1 MISLGEETGKT
12 MQTYRESMN
21 ATYRRE
27 TEALLSVK
35 GEQRSEKP
43 CEDSEERQTFL
54 SCFSP
59 PPPAKEGRPDTQANR
74 AMHVLT

>member
-12 MQTYRESMN
+12 IQTYRESMN

-43 CEDSEERQTFL
+43 SEDSEERQTFL
-54 SCFSP
+54 SCFSCFSSP
-59 PPPAKEGRPDTQANR
+59 LPAKEGLIIR
-74 AMHVLT
+74 LTEQCTY

>member
-43 CEDSEERQTFL
+43 SEDSEERQTFL
-54 SCFSP
+54 SCFSSPLP
-59 PPPAKEGRPDTQANR
+59 PKEGLILR
-74 AMHVLT
+74 LTEQYTY

>member
-12 MQTYRESMN
+12 IQTYRESMN

-43 CEDSEERQTFL
+43 SEDSEERQTFL
-54 SCFSP
+54 SRFSSPLP
-59 PPPAKEGRPDTQANR
+59 PKEG
-74 AMHVLT
+74 LTIRLSEQCTY

>member
-12 MQTYRESMN
+12 IQTYRESMN

-43 CEDSEERQTFL
+43 SEDSEERQTFL
-54 SCFSP
+54 SCFSSP
-59 PPPAKEGRPDTQANR
+59 LSAKEG
-74 AMHVLT
+74 LTIRLTEQCTY